1 MFYWALLLLAIGLFV
16 VVLEL
21 FIPSAGILGFLAGGL
36 ILAAIIVGF
45 MDDLTSGA
53 LILLLT
59 VTALPLL
66 FYAMIKVWPHT
77 PLGRRILLKDLKP
90 DDVLPNRSHYKRKAD
105 LEGQIGHA
113 KTKMLPSGT
122 VLINGEK
129 YDAISE
135 GFAIAA
141 GDAVKVVDVR
151 ENRIYVQPYRGSVDD
166 EKSLPVR
173 DVDILSQPIEELGL
187 DPIDDPLG

>member
-1 MFYWALLLLAIGLFV
+1 MFYWALLLLAIGLLV

-21 FIPSAGILGFLAGGL
+21 FVPSAGILGFLAGGL

-45 MDDLTSGA
+45 MDDLKSGA
-53 LILLLT
+53 LILLLA
-59 VTALPLL
+59 VAALPLL

-90 DDVLPNRSHYKRKAD
+90 EDVLPNGSHYKRMLD
-105 LEGQIGHA
+105 LEGQLGIA

-129 YDAISE
+129 YDAISD
-135 GFAIAA
+135 GFAVEA
-141 GDAVKVVDVR
+141 GDPIKVVDVR
-151 ENRIYVQPYRGSVDD
+151 ENRIYVQPYDGSVDD
-166 EKSLPVR
+166 AGNLPAR

-187 DPIDDPLG
+187 DPIDDPLD